1 MSAKVNPSLVPRFTD
16 VRGKANL
23 VAALCSQTS
32 ISGNMNLAERIAKS
46 GSLIEVK
53 SKKTIIEQ
61 GGADNDVFFIISGSV
76 GIMALLIF
84 QWVVFTGAGISK
96 PPAIQYAI
104 AWKLAKFRYPRA
116 RRRASCSSPLTASI
130 AADVV

>member
-1 MSAKVNPSLVPRFTD
+1 MTA
-16 VRGKANL
+16 VRIQADFFARMEG
-23 VAALCSQTS
+23 SQTLRELFEH
-32 ISGNMNLAERIAKS
+32 IPG
-46 GSLIEVK
+46 
-53 SKKTIIEQ
+53 
-61 GGADNDVFFIISGSV
+61 VFFFVKDAEGRHITANRAILRRYGV
-76 GIMALLIF
+76 KKALLIF